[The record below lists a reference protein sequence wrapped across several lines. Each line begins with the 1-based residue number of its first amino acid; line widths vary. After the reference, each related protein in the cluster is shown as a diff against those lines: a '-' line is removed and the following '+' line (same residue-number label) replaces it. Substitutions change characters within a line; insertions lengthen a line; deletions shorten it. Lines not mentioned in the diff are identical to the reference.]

1 MEHIEL
7 ERQIETLRNRAVRV
21 ERLLMGA
28 SVVVVVLLLAGWQNV
43 ESPQNIKARSL
54 SIVDANGVVRL
65 ALGSPVP
72 DPVIEGKTA
81 KRRSPAT
88 GIIFSDAAGNEHGG
102 MGMLDDGSMNLCFDD
117 AKTER
122 NCLFLMPK
130 MGNGVAL
137 MDTTGGNRAMLYL
150 DTAGAPHLV
159 MRDDKGKA
167 LVSLPEEPKPNTTP

>member
-1 MEHIEL
+1 MEYNEL

-21 ERLLMGA
+21 ERLLIGA
-28 SVVVVVLLLAGWQNV
+28 SVVVVVLLLAGWQTV

-54 SIVDANGVVRL
+54 SIVGANGVVRL

-81 KRRSPAT
+81 KRRSPAN

-102 MGMLDDGSMNLCFDD
+102 IAMLDDGSMNMCFDD

-122 NCLFLMPK
+122 DCLFLMPK

-150 DTAGAPHLV
+150 DTTGAPHLV

-167 LVSLPEEPKPNTTP
+167 LVSLPEESKPNTTP

>member
-7 ERQIETLRNRAVRV
+7 ERQIQTLRSRTVRL
-21 ERLLMGA
+21 ERLLIGA
-28 SVVVVVLLLAGWQNV
+28 SLVFGVMLLAGWQGS

-54 SIVDANGVVRL
+54 SIVDANGVARV

-72 DPVIEGKTA
+72 DPVVEGKIA
-81 KRRSPAT
+81 KRRSPAN

-102 MGMLDDGSMNLCFDD
+102 IAMLDDGSMNMCFDD

-122 NCLFLMPK
+122 DCLFLMPK

-137 MDTTGGNRAMLYL
+137 MDTNGGTRAMLFL
-150 DTAGAPHLV
+150 DTAGAPHLT
-159 MRDDKGKA
+159 MKDNNGKT
-167 LVSLPEEPKPNTTP
+167 LVSLPEESKPNATP